1 MEIPVV
7 HVFTHD
13 SIGVGQDGPTH
24 QPVEQLASFR
34 AMPGILVFRPADANE
49 VVETWRIV
57 AALKREPAVVV
68 LSRQALPTLDRS
80 TMAPASLVKR
90 GAYVLIDADDQKPD
104 VILLATGSEVHLA
117 LAVRNELAIEGI
129 GARVVSMPCWE
140 LFDRQPQE
148 YRDAVLPPHVVAR
161 VGVEQA
167 STFGWHRYVG
177 ERGAVVGMHTF
188 GASAP
193 LKELLTKFGFTA
205 DSLAQVARE
214 TVASTKGEQ

>member
-1 MEIPVV
+1 
-7 HVFTHD
+7 
-13 SIGVGQDGPTH
+13 
-24 QPVEQLASFR
+24 
-34 AMPGILVFRPADANE
+34 
-49 VVETWRIV
+49 
-57 AALKREPAVVV
+57 
-68 LSRQALPTLDRS
+68 
-80 TMAPASLVKR
+80 
-90 GAYVLIDADDQKPD
+90 

-117 LAVRNELAIEGI
+117 LAARSELAIEGI